1 MADQNA
7 NVPHNQELMDAISSA
22 EQLLMFDENQDDDPL
37 FHSFVDEMV
46 QKPALNVLGNY
57 GTSDLTGIPLEENTF
72 DQNRN
77 SNDFPHN
84 SAFGNPI
91 RIPIWP
97 VPPSPH
103 TCSCCQ
109 TLREFFHVNGTH
121 VLKLDVHGRLGL
133 ISHAVLERYNT
144 DISSQT
150 DHEYHMFDFSQESI
164 SSVKQFLVQYCDDRK
179 REGYVMLQDPLSHF
193 YNALCIGLDSNGS
206 ADADIFLHQTSRG
219 NGQMNQEDDINQP
232 EEEGNEV
239 RLSKSYIASQ
249 RERTGKMKLRDLVG
263 YFHLPISTASKEM
276 NICPSAIKSICRKE
290 GLLRWPYRKIKS
302 IEAKIAKKKQSLNS
316 NDADE
321 RARALAEIQELRR
334 KLANLYDVNVFDIF
348 IGMFDSEILLG
359 FPIENTSQ

>member
-46 QKPALNVLGNY
+46 QEPALNVLGNY
-57 GTSDLTGIPLEENTF
+57 GTTDLTGNPLEENTF

-77 SNDFPHN
+77 SNDFPQN
-84 SAFGNPI
+84 PAFGNLI

-103 TCSCCQ
+103 TCTCCQ
-109 TLREFFHVNGTH
+109 TLREIFHVNGNH

-144 DISSQT
+144 DTSSQT
-150 DHEYHMFDFSQESI
+150 DHEYHMFDFCQESI

-193 YNALCIGLDSNGS
+193 YNTLCIGLDSNGR
-206 ADADIFLHQTSRG
+206 ADANIFLHQTSRG
-219 NGQMNQEDDINQP
+219 NRQMNQEDDMNQP

-249 RERTGKMKLRDLVG
+249 RERTGKMKLRDLAG
-263 YFHLPISTASKEM
+263 YFHLPISKASKKM

-302 IEAKIAKKKQSLNS
+302 IEGKIAKKKKSLNS

-321 RARALAEIQELRR
+321 RARALAEIQELQR
-334 KLANLYDVNVFDIF
+334 KLANLCDVNVW
-348 IGMFDSEILLG
+348 
-359 FPIENTSQ
+359 